1 MKMKRDGRAG
11 RRPRYAFNRFI
22 KLLLACG
29 MWGHFAGDWTA
40 DHRPWLFSPWR
51 VFAAIC
57 AELPRQTSSNL
68 TLALHHF
75 SFFLFFHGFCF
86 FFLFFLFNGSLKRF
100 PINALKGSR
109 FKEWENCTLRFD
121 IFNLVFRV
129 TNVFIR
135 FSADLFLALNKF
147 ELKQNRLPNFLNN
160 SKIFWEYRGLNIVCQ
175 QRLYT

>member
-1 MKMKRDGRAG
+1 MVVFSLAG
-11 RRPRYAFNRFI
+11 FRGDLRGIATANELEFDTCVTPFF
-22 KLLLACG
+22 LLSILS
-29 MWGHFAGDWTA
+29 
-40 DHRPWLFSPWR
+40 R
-51 VFAAIC
+51 
-57 AELPRQTSSNL
+57 
-68 TLALHHF
+68 
-75 SFFLFFHGFCF
+75 FLFFF
-86 FFLFFLFNGSLKRF
+86 FFLFNRSLKRF

-135 FSADLFLALNKF
+135 FSAVPFLALNKF

-160 SKIFWEYRGLNIVCQ
+160 SKICWEYRSLNIVCQ

>member
-1 MKMKRDGRAG
+1 MKMKRDGRAA

-40 DHRPWLFSPWR
+40 DHRPWLFSPWWI
-51 VFAAIC
+51 FAAIC

-75 SFFLFFHGFCF
+75 FSFYSFSVFVFFFSFF
-86 FFLFFLFNGSLKRF
+86 NRSLVRF
-100 PINALKGSR
+100 PINALKGWR
-109 FKEWENCTLRFD
+109 FKEWKNCTLKFE

-129 TNVFIR
+129 TNVFIC
-135 FSADLFLALNKF
+135 FSAGHFLALNKF
-147 ELKQNRLPNFLNN
+147 ELKRSRLPNFLNN
-160 SKIFWEYRGLNIVCQ
+160 SKICWEYRGLNIVYQ